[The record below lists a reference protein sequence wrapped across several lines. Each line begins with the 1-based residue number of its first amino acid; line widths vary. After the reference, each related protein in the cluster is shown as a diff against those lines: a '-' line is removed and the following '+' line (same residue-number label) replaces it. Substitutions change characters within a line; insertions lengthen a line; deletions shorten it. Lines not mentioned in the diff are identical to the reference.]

1 MRFHD
6 GFDLPSKS
14 FIERPQR
21 PPAASTPAPTP
32 NLPLEIEWLL
42 ESIAD
47 DLTMLEQMKDLP
59 RRRDALVRKA
69 SRILAAIAEL
79 SVGHGIIADDWRSV
93 VAELR
98 EFAQFALARHRSEP
112 GLASLL
118 DLDLVAQRAERSA
131 NVARDILQEYFF
143 ALCMAH
149 AG

>member
-1 MRFHD
+1 MAYND
-6 GFDLPSKS
+6 GFDLPKNS
-14 FIERPQR
+14 FIQRPQQSI
-21 PPAASTPAPTP
+21 PASTPTRMP

-47 DLTMLEQMKDLP
+47 DLSMLEQMKDLP
-59 RRRDALVRKA
+59 HRRDALVRKA

-98 EFAQFALARHRSEP
+98 EFAQSAQARHRSDP
-112 GLASLL
+112 GVMSLL